1 MNRIEKIKRWLNYGV
16 KNILQKLA
24 NKYVYSVLGV
34 KVKLN
39 VQLGI
44 GNESYNVH
52 DSVVVSLSED
62 EANSLPKEDLM
73 RILKFKLYHECSH
86 YLFSDEA
93 EWNDA
98 VYALAE
104 EINNY
109 AESEFSTTG
118 LLLLQED
125 LTTSCHFLLNM
136 LEDGRIE
143 NLLCNIYPGA
153 KKHRDWYRLIEWTN
167 AVIPENSTNFRDIQ
181 SAILRISTMGIL
193 PNGFLEK
200 YHEGTEIYE
209 VVMKL
214 VKPISDFVR
223 ANTIEDGKNSVV
235 QVGKLIAPYFLQNY
249 GITEDEYK
257 NLTEQAKR
265 AGKKPVSKEELLEI
279 AKQVAEQCRN
289 NKGAAKDIPGA
300 KLPNNGPAISVL
312 QDGAENKND
321 ESGQG
326 ETPDLVVDL
335 RKNPPEVEEAEDDN
349 EENPYYYR
357 PKDLP
362 QPQPKQ
368 NTGSGS
374 AGDDKSQGEDTP
386 EGNTGSGSA
395 GDDKSQGEDTPEGNT
410 GSGSAGDDKSNGKD
424 TPEGNT
430 GSEDAGSDKS
440 QGEDIPEG
448 NTGSG
453 SAGDD
458 KSQGEDTPE
467 GNTGSGSA
475 GDDKSNGKD
484 TPEGNTGSEDA
495 GSDKSQG
502 EDTPEGNT
510 GSEDTGSNEEESG
523 RSRNSSDTYSLPVE
537 RDFREAVKS
546 ALDKAV
552 DDLEQETEADI
563 KRANKTEKEWEK
575 SSINEA
581 FPFTTES
588 VNCLAKEFGGSDVS
602 ILDYRI
608 NSKKVKCEDDI
619 TQRGKRLAAK
629 IRQIINKKVIK
640 DKKDARFG
648 LVDSQN
654 LGKFI
659 TGQQDFYKQ
668 DGRKVKSDIACLIL
682 KDDSG
687 SMSGENELRA
697 MEVLAELEVTFKE
710 LNFPLRLQAFS
721 HRGSETMKI
730 IKSWDDKDPN
740 RSYSW
745 GFHSR
750 STPNGSNNDAY
761 SIALATD
768 ILSMRKERNKL
779 LIVVSDGAPC
789 CSTELVKKAVCRA
802 QSAGIFVISILI
814 GNEKNVTNNWN
825 VFTSM
830 YGKYLLS
837 GSLETMGNQLFRFLK
852 QFVANIRQ

>member
-386 EGNTGSGSA
+386 EGNTGS
-395 GDDKSQGEDTPEGNT
+395 
-410 GSGSAGDDKSNGKD
+410 
-424 TPEGNT
+424 
-430 GSEDAGSDKS
+430 
-440 QGEDIPEG
+440 
-448 NTGSG
+448 
-453 SAGDD
+453 
-458 KSQGEDTPE
+458 
-467 GNTGSGSA
+467 
-475 GDDKSNGKD
+475 
-484 TPEGNTGSEDA
+484 EDA

>member
-386 EGNTGSGSA
+386 EGNTGS
-395 GDDKSQGEDTPEGNT
+395 
-410 GSGSAGDDKSNGKD
+410 
-424 TPEGNT
+424 
-430 GSEDAGSDKS
+430 
-440 QGEDIPEG
+440 
-448 NTGSG
+448 
-453 SAGDD
+453 
-458 KSQGEDTPE
+458 
-467 GNTGSGSA
+467 
-475 GDDKSNGKD
+475 
-484 TPEGNTGSEDA
+484 
-495 GSDKSQG
+495 
-502 EDTPEGNT
+502 
-510 GSEDTGSNEEESG
+510 EDTGSNEEESG

>member
-39 VQLGI
+39 IQLGI

-167 AVIPENSTNFRDIQ
+167 AAIPENSTNFRDIQ

-200 YHEGTEIYE
+200 YPEGTEIYE

-249 GITEDEYK
+249 GITEDEYE

-374 AGDDKSQGEDTP
+374 AGDDKSKGEDTP

-395 GDDKSQGEDTPEGNT
+395 GSDKSQGEDTSEGNT

-430 GSEDAGSDKS
+430 GSED
-440 QGEDIPEG
+440 
-448 NTGSG
+448 
-453 SAGDD
+453 
-458 KSQGEDTPE
+458 
-467 GNTGSGSA
+467 
-475 GDDKSNGKD
+475 
-484 TPEGNTGSEDA
+484 
-495 GSDKSQG
+495 
-502 EDTPEGNT
+502 
-510 GSEDTGSNEEESG
+510 TGSNEEESG
-523 RSRNSSDTYSLPVE
+523 RSGNSSDTYSLPVE
-537 RDFREAVKS
+537 RDFREVVKS

>member
-200 YHEGTEIYE
+200 YPEGTEIYE

-249 GITEDEYK
+249 GITEDEYE

-374 AGDDKSQGEDTP
+374 KGDDKSQGEDTP
-386 EGNTGSGSA
+386 EGNTSSG
-395 GDDKSQGEDTPEGNT
+395 
-410 GSGSAGDDKSNGKD
+410 
-424 TPEGNT
+424 
-430 GSEDAGSDKS
+430 DAGSDKS
-440 QGEDIPEG
+440 
-448 NTGSG
+448 
-453 SAGDD
+453 
-458 KSQGEDTPE
+458 K
-467 GNTGSGSA
+467 
-475 GDDKSNGKD
+475 
-484 TPEGNTGSEDA
+484 
-495 GSDKSQG
+495 G

-523 RSRNSSDTYSLPVE
+523 RSGNSSDTYSLPVE

-750 STPNGSNNDAY
+750 STPSGSNNDAY

>member
-200 YHEGTEIYE
+200 YPEGTEIYE

-249 GITEDEYK
+249 GITEDEYE

-374 AGDDKSQGEDTP
+374 KGD
-386 EGNTGSGSA
+386 
-395 GDDKSQGEDTPEGNT
+395 
-410 GSGSAGDDKSNGKD
+410 
-424 TPEGNT
+424 
-430 GSEDAGSDKS
+430 
-440 QGEDIPEG
+440 
-448 NTGSG
+448 
-453 SAGDD
+453 
-458 KSQGEDTPE
+458 
-467 GNTGSGSA
+467 
-475 GDDKSNGKD
+475 
-484 TPEGNTGSEDA
+484 
-495 GSDKSQG
+495 DKSQG

>member
-39 VQLGI
+39 IQLGI

-86 YLFSDEA
+86 YLFSDDA

-125 LTTSCHFLLNM
+125 LTTSCHFLLNR

-214 VKPISDFVR
+214 VKPISDFVC

-386 EGNTGSGSA
+386 EGNTGSGST
-395 GDDKSQGEDTPEGNT
+395 GDNKSQGEDTPEGNT
-410 GSGSAGDDKSNGKD
+410 GSGSAEDDKSKGK
-424 TPEGNT
+424 
-430 GSEDAGSDKS
+430 
-440 QGEDIPEG
+440 
-448 NTGSG
+448 
-453 SAGDD
+453 
-458 KSQGEDTPE
+458 
-467 GNTGSGSA
+467 
-475 GDDKSNGKD
+475 
-484 TPEGNTGSEDA
+484 
-495 GSDKSQG
+495 
-502 EDTPEGNT
+502 DTPEGNT

-523 RSRNSSDTYSLPVE
+523 RSKNSSDTYSLPVE